1 MKDIDYKEVSLTAV
15 SAVLGIAVYDNI
27 IKPLIEG
34 EEKVKAKD
42 EATYVIEKSQ
52 LEAMLFMER
61 ISAREKLLQSME
73 KKR

>member
-1 MKDIDYKEVSLTAV
+1 MKDIDYKKISLTAV
-15 SAVLGIAVYDNI
+15 AAVIGIDVYDNF

-42 EATYVIEKSQ
+42 ETTYIIEKSQ

-73 KKR
+73 KEG